1 MTRKA
6 GCFFARISYNMNQ
19 GTSFYADILSVCLR
33 AAGNRHEKD
42 VFYYRVRGIDGRG
55 GVVHVR
61 MRAERDRLEQV
72 LPVVMK
78 YGAVPI

>member
-19 GTSFYADILSVCLR
+19 GTSFFADILSVCLR

-42 VFYYRVRGIDGRG
+42 VFYYRVCGTGCRGVIRVRVRPRG
-55 GVVHVR
+55 
-61 MRAERDRLEQV
+61 DRLEHR
-72 LPVVMK
+72 
-78 YGAVPI
+78 